1 MTDEQDRPI
10 DTPPPQPA
18 VEPPAPE
25 VPVATPAA
33 EPPAPEVPVATP
45 AAEPP
50 ETEAP
55 MAAPAVP
62 AAGPPLDP
70 TADQPSSPSDA
81 GQSRR
86 RWVVAIAIVALIAAG
101 IGLVA
106 FLAGRGGLAAIAPR
120 YLPATTVAYSDVRF
134 DLPGTQREEVS
145 ELLARFPGFEDA
157 STLELKADD
166 TFDRLVK
173 SATEDEISYTGD
185 IKPWFGGQVALGM
198 TGLPNLGS
206 LITGGGTGLELP
218 VIGLISVK
226 DAAAAEATLDRF
238 AVEAQAAGM
247 TVVTGE
253 VDGHPTWTISDQG
266 GTDTGPRSATVTLT
280 SDMLL
285 VGMDAAAVAES
296 VRLGTQGG
304 ANLAGSSAFSEATAE
319 LPEARLATL
328 YLDGAALKLAG
339 GALTAVP
346 GLEAALESI
355 PVSVAGAL
363 TVTDGTITATAQT
376 VHPEGAVRSVDAP
389 STLAGQVPGT
399 SLTYLEVHDVGTAF
413 SALLAQAK
421 SQPDIEAFGLPIESI
436 ESLLGAKLEDLFTWV
451 GDVAVVGWTA
461 DAQPAGAV
469 LAEVTDAT
477 AADERMRQLQA
488 FLQLA
493 GIGGAV
499 TTSTS
504 THAGATI
511 TSVNI
516 SDAGQD
522 VTVSFTLS
530 DDMFVLGLGEASVMA
545 ILEVTPETALAADP
559 GYQATMSAAGPSTN
573 AGSAYVDLRGIR
585 EATEPVIP
593 ARERARYEQ
602 EVRPWLLPFDQLG
615 SVTYQDGSATV
626 AQTVITTLQP

>member
-1 MTDEQDRPI
+1 M
-10 DTPPPQPA
+10 
-18 VEPPAPE
+18 
-25 VPVATPAA
+25 AA
-33 EPPAPEVPVATP
+33 EPPAPDVAP
-45 AAEPP
+45 
-50 ETEAP
+50 
-55 MAAPAVP
+55 AAPAVP

-86 RWVVAIAIVALIAAG
+86 RWAVAIGVVALIAAG

-106 FLAGRGGLAAIAPR
+106 FLAGRGGLVAIAPR
-120 YLPATTVAYSDVRF
+120 YLPATAVIYSDVRF
-134 DLPGTQREEVS
+134 DLPGAQRQEVS

-185 IKPWFGGQVALGM
+185 IKPWFGGQVAVAM

-206 LITGGGTGLELP
+206 LISGGGAGLEVP

-226 DAAAAEATLDRF
+226 DAGAAEAALDRF

-253 VDGHPTWTISDQG
+253 VDGHPTWTIGDAG
-266 GTDTGPRSATVTLT
+266 GTNAGPRSATVTLT
-280 SDMLL
+280 SDMLI

-304 ANLAGSSAFSEATAE
+304 ANLAGSSAFTDATAA

-328 YLDGAALKLAG
+328 YVDGAGLKLAG
-339 GALTAVP
+339 GALTSVP

-376 VHPEGAVRSVDAP
+376 VHPEGAVRVVDTP
-389 STLAGQVPGT
+389 STLAGLVPGT
-399 SLTYLEVHDVGTAF
+399 SLTYLEVHDVGTAVNT
-413 SALLAQAK
+413 LLARVK
-421 SQPDIEAFGLPIESI
+421 TQPDIEMLGLPIESI

-451 GDVAVVGWTA
+451 GDTAVVGWTA
-461 DAQPAGAV
+461 GAQPAGAIV
-469 LAEVTDAT
+469 AEVTDAT
-477 AADERMRQLQA
+477 AADERVRQLQA

-493 GIGGAV
+493 DIGGSV

-504 THAGATI
+504 SHAGATI
-511 TSVNI
+511 TSVNVTE
-516 SDAGQD
+516 AGQD

-530 DDMFVLGLGEASVMA
+530 EGTFVLGLGEASVEA
-545 ILEVTPETALAADP
+545 VLDVTPQTALAADP
-559 GYQATMSAAGPSTN
+559 GYQATMAAAGPSTN
-573 AGSAYVDLRGIR
+573 AGSAYLDLRGIR
-585 EATEPVIP
+585 EAIEPVIP
-593 ARERARYEQ
+593 ADERARYEQ

-615 SVTYQDGSATV
+615 SVTFQDGSATV
-626 AQTVITTLQP
+626 GQTVITTMQP